1 LLRAG
6 VAAAPPASWG
16 GSYVGI
22 VDNARVIAF
31 PRDQFA
37 TVDAAEAALIE
48 IDAAIAM
55 VAGGHA
61 RRVRLTAL
69 PFVDRVAGIGAA
81 HSRAAGVAFRLEGA
95 ERAGVVTVT
104 VGPRE

>member
-1 LLRAG
+1 M
-6 VAAAPPASWG
+6 
-16 GSYVGI
+16 
-22 VDNARVIAF
+22 DNPIPF
-31 PRDQFA
+31 PRDPES
-37 TVDAAEAALIE
+37 TTDADEAALLE

-55 VAGGHA
+55 VAGRHA

-69 PFVDRVAGIGAA
+69 PFVDHVAGIGAA
-81 HSRAAGVAFRLEGA
+81 HARAAGVAFRLEGA